1 MKMSHRDTDALID
14 DLVGGLRPVRT
25 LSTRQGMALATLS
38 LVLTFFAAVAITG
51 LRWNL
56 AMIEASPVYVIATGS
71 FLLLGGIAAFSV
83 IQQSKPRVGA
93 DHSGWKWATAM
104 LAIFPLAA
112 VISALGSWR
121 SDLVSPAALDGL
133 GCVMA
138 GTMFGLLTFIALA
151 LWQRQGAP
159 TNPERAGLLTGIAAG
174 CFGISGFS
182 LSCAHSDI
190 LHIGLWHSGA
200 ILVSALLGRLVLPS
214 LLRW

>member
-1 MKMSHRDTDALID
+1 M
-14 DLVGGLRPVRT
+14 
-25 LSTRQGMALATLS
+25 
-38 LVLTFFAAVAITG
+38 
-51 LRWNL
+51 
-56 AMIEASPVYVIATGS
+56 AMIADSPVYVIATGS
-71 FLLLGGIAAFSV
+71 FLLLGGIAALSV

-104 LAIFPLAA
+104 LGIFPLAA
-112 VISALGSWR
+112 LISSLDSWQN
-121 SDLVSPAALDGL
+121 DFASPAALDGV

-138 GTMFGLLTFIALA
+138 GTMFGLLTFVALA
-151 LWQRQGAP
+151 LWQRRGAP

-182 LSCAHSDI
+182 LSCAHADI

-200 ILVSALLGRLVLPS
+200 ILVSALLGRLILPP